1 MAFDAVFSGLWL
13 FGDNPVITEPL
24 PQNWR
29 WNSPDYTRLAFNDL
43 DYQMVDRSADFVTLE
58 VGDRIYLRSI
68 ATIGNWAMFD
78 LVAVTD
84 HTTWFELEVSVFGTG
99 PVPGLPI
106 NRQRCLF
113 DFLRPVAVGAVDP
126 DAVAAILAGHLHR
139 PVDDVAVARAVDAAI
154 VYVVTYTGLD
164 AEGLG
169 LPDDPLT
176 VEGLVNLGE
185 RIYLDPSSPGGQ
197 LGAVGDPSFVPMFSP
212 EDLAAHNHHYWDRLI
227 VSWGIA

>member
-1 MAFDAVFSGLWL
+1 
-13 FGDNPVITEPL
+13 L

-29 WNSPDYTRLAFNDL
+29 WNDPDYTHLAFNTI
-43 DYQMVDRSADFVTLE
+43 DYSMADRSADLALLE

-68 ATIGNWAMFD
+68 AQVGNWAIFD
-78 LVAVTD
+78 LVSVTD
-84 HTTWFELEVSVFGTG
+84 NSTWFDLEVVVFGTG

-106 NRQRCLF
+106 SRQRCLF
-113 DFLRPVAVGAVDP
+113 DFLRPIAATAIDP
-126 DAVAAILAGHLHR
+126 DDVAAILAGHLHR

-154 VYVVTYTGLD
+154 VYVRTYTGYDEAGLD
-164 AEGLG
+164 

-176 VEGLVNLGE
+176 IEGLVNLGE

-212 EDLAAHNHHYWDRLI
+212 EDLAAHNHHYWDRLT